1 MTPSS
6 YTFHINGQPVEAH
19 LASED
24 VSRPLTQG
32 DMSTHPFIREGTN
45 AVGLANAG
53 AGQSDSDFTD
63 RTAMA
68 EVQLAMARQLGKA
81 RELGY
86 RVGFEDGQRSATSGN
101 MPSDIENHLRAR
113 ITALETELKVT
124 RQELG
129 HVRELAHY
137 HLTSTRES
145 LKEHGRHLGDAL
157 SAFDIDGTGEK
168 LC

>member
-1 MTPSS
+1 MTPSR
-6 YTFHINGQPVEAH
+6 YTFRINGQPVEAR
-19 LASED
+19 LTPEAEA
-24 VSRPLTQG
+24 RPITQA
-32 DMSTHPFIREGTN
+32 DMSAHPLMADRTRTRQFPVT
-45 AVGLANAG
+45 G
-53 AGQSDSDFTD
+53 AEQPDRDLID

-86 RVGFEDGQRSATSGN
+86 HVGFEDGQRSSASGN
-101 MPSDIENHLRAR
+101 MPSDIENHLRSR
-113 ITALETELKVT
+113 ITTLETELKVT

-129 HVRELAHY
+129 HLRELARY
-137 HLTSTRES
+137 HLTTARES

-157 SAFDIDGTGEK
+157 AAFDIDGTGEK